1 MRNTGLY
8 KLRNLVH
15 REELAWPKTGQITY
29 EAMKL
34 YKKDA
39 RRVPITSIP
48 ALRMRKAI
56 DAVERFGPFVIS
68 LYCREYS

>member
-15 REELAWPKTGQITY
+15 REELAWPKTRQITY

-39 RRVPITSIP
+39 RRVPIT
-48 ALRMRKAI
+48 
-56 DAVERFGPFVIS
+56 
-68 LYCREYS
+68 